1 MKIVFMGTPDFAVGT
16 LEALY
21 NAGHEITAVFTQ
33 PDKPQGRKMILTP
46 PPVKVLAEKLGLT
59 VYQPKTLRDEAAYEL
74 LERLEYDLMVVVAY
88 GKILPENILNMPKY
102 GCMNIHGSILPKYRG
117 AAPIQWSI
125 ICGETKTGVTAMYM
139 DEGIDT
145 GDIIEIA
152 ETDISES
159 DTAETLFERLAV
171 MGAELAVKT
180 VASIENGTASRVK
193 QNEAEATY
201 APIITKDMAK
211 IDFTKSATE
220 IVNLV
225 RGLVGWP
232 TAYFFLDGSRVKVYS
247 ALATKGENK
256 ESGTVLCSNG
266 KLVVQAGNNTAVEF
280 LEVAPEGK
288 GKMRV
293 RDMLNGRKIAEGSNL
308 CG

>member
-46 PPVKVLAEKLGLT
+46 PPIKVLAEKLGLT

-125 ICGETKTGVTAMYM
+125 VCGETKTGVTAMYM

-247 ALATKGENK
+247 ALETKGENK